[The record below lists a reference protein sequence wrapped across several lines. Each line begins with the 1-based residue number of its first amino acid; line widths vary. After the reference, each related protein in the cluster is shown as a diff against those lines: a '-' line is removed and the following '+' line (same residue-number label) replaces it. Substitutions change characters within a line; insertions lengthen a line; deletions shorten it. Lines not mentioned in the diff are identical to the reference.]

1 MDTASAV
8 LSFRS
13 SPSLPICR
21 DQNKIFLQVSPAQ
34 THHVTVLVDLVV
46 VGDLCDLLD
55 EGAGLVEHAGDLL
68 DQLEGELAGRR
79 GAVNRVWKMEP

>member
-1 MDTASAV
+1 M
-8 LSFRS
+8 
-13 SPSLPICR
+13 
-21 DQNKIFLQVSPAQ
+21 
-34 THHVTVLVDLVV
+34 LVDLIV

-79 GAVNRVWKMEP
+79 GAVNRVWKIEP